1 MRKKKLTLLLTLL
14 ITLATIL
21 LGCNSQE
28 KIENASSGTKG
39 ESSENWPTKPITI
52 IVPTGEGGSNDRQAR
67 ALAPYLQEYLGVPV
81 TVENRDGGA
90 SIVGT
95 ISFLQQKDDGQTL
108 FYPLQYHFSGGIMR
122 GGEYSVDDFATLG
135 VTHEAPIA
143 VWVKS
148 DSPYQTVEDLI
159 QAIKDNPGKISVGYQ
174 PGSASHI
181 AALVI
186 KESADNVELK
196 EVPYDGGGDQ
206 RAALLGGHIDFMTSD
221 YEGTVTAVGDEA
233 KPLLLFSQTPHVL
246 DESIPLSEDIL
257 SNYLDDFTS
266 VVQNFRL
273 LSTHASFKEQYPER
287 FEILREALE
296 KTYENPDFLKWAEDA
311 DMYMSL
317 LNIEASEQMFREA
330 DETIK
335 KYKDLFNE

>member
-1 MRKKKLTLLLTLL
+1 M
-14 ITLATIL
+14 TLATIL
-21 LGCNSQE
+21 LGCNSE
-28 KIENASSGTKG
+28 GNVENASSEEKSE
-39 ESSENWPTKPITI
+39 ESEKWPTEPIKI

-67 ALAPYLQEYLGVPV
+67 AIAPYLQENLGVPV
-81 TVENRDGGA
+81 TVENKEGG
-90 SIVGT
+90 STIVGT
-95 ISFLQQKDDGQTL
+95 VSFLQQKDDGQTL

-148 DSPYQTVEDLI
+148 DSPYNTAEDLI
-159 QAIKDNPGKISVGYQ
+159 KAIQDNPGKISVGYQ

-181 AALVI
+181 AALVL
-186 KESADNVELK
+186 KESIGGVELK

-233 KPLLLFSQTPHVL
+233 KPLLLFSQTPHKLDDSLPLAKDVL
-246 DESIPLSEDIL
+246 TQ
-257 SNYLDDFTS
+257 YTDDFTS

-273 LSTHASFKEQYPER
+273 LSTHATFKEKYPER
-287 FEILREALE
+287 FEVLREALE
-296 KTYENPDFLKWAEDA
+296 KTYENPDFQKWAEDA
-311 DMYMSL
+311 GMYMNL
-317 LNIEASEQMFREA
+317 LDIETSEQMFKDA
-330 DETIK
+330 DVTIE
-335 KYKDLFNE
+335 KYKDLFSE